1 MSGLIKRYEAN
12 ERLNHWATAI
22 LFILLA
28 CSGLAFF
35 HPSFWFLSGVLGGG
49 ELSRFL
55 HPVLGV
61 LMFLSFMIFALQ
73 KLSDNTI
80 KEHDKKWLGQIGDV
94 INNRDENL
102 NLPEIGKYNAGQK
115 LAYWAMVLSMVL
127 LMGSGLIMWREFF
140 SHMFTVDTLRI
151 AMIVHALSGFILILT
166 IIVHVY
172 ASIWVK
178 GTIKAMTTGFVS
190 RAWAKHHHP
199 LWFKSVNK

>member
-49 ELSRFL
+49 ELSRYL
-55 HPVLGV
+55 HPILGV

-80 KEHDKKWLGQIGDV
+80 KDHDKQWLGQIGDV

-102 NLPEIGKYNAGQK
+102 PEVGKYNAGQK

-151 AMIVHALSGFILILT
+151 AMIVHALSGFVLILT

>member
-94 INNRDENL
+94 INNRDE

>member
-80 KEHDKKWLGQIGDV
+80 KDHDKKWLGQIGDV
-94 INNRDENL
+94 ISNRDD

-151 AMIVHALSGFILILT
+151 AMIVHALSGFVLILT

-199 LWFKSVNK
+199 LWFKSVDK

>member
-55 HPVLGV
+55 HPALGV

-80 KEHDKKWLGQIGDV
+80 KDHDKKWLGQIGDV
-94 INNRDENL
+94 ISNRDD

-151 AMIVHALSGFILILT
+151 AVIVHALSGFVLILT

-199 LWFKSVNK
+199 LWFKSVDK

>member
-55 HPVLGV
+55 HPILGV

-102 NLPEIGKYNAGQK
+102 PEVGKYNGGQK
-115 LAYWAMVLSMVL
+115 LAYWAMLLSMVL

-151 AMIVHALSGFILILT
+151 AMIVHALSGFVLILT

-172 ASIWVK
+172 AALWVK
-178 GTIKAMTTGFVS
+178 GSIQAMTTGFVS

>member
-102 NLPEIGKYNAGQK
+102 PEIGKYNAGQK

-151 AMIVHALSGFILILT
+151 AMIVHALSGFVLILT

-172 ASIWVK
+172 AALWVK
-178 GTIKAMTTGFVS
+178 GSIQAMTTGFVS